1 MALKFVKQSVSTVVG
16 ETRIRL
22 TKDDPWRDDD
32 PVVKACPQFFTDE
45 PSKVQT
51 SAPKAGAVREEAAP
65 EVEPEAEADG
75 EPAPRARRTRKAAA
89 K

>member
-51 SAPKAGAVREEAAP
+51 SAPKAGAVREEGAP
-65 EVEPEAEADG
+65 EVEAPEAEP
-75 EPAPRARRTRKAAA
+75 EKAPRARKAAA